1 MIRHDDP
8 FEHIASLSLLAGF
21 CTCTRAVSPR
31 LRKRGKRQEE
41 EEEEVCVAKEEEAD
55 TLSTYIYGEC
65 GKKEKGRKEESV
77 CVKTLEKN
85 SISVCVCVC
94 V

>member
-1 MIRHDDP
+1 MTIHSSTSP
-8 FEHIASLSLLAGF
+8 LSLSSCWILYLYA
-21 CTCTRAVSPR
+21 CCVSQIEKK
-31 LRKRGKRQEE
+31 RKAPGRRRRV
-41 EEEEVCVAKEEEAD
+41 VCVAKEEEAD

-65 GKKEKGRKEESV
+65 GKKEKGRKEEEESV

-85 SISVCVCVC
+85 SISLCVCVC